1 MTSTFSKMEDDLN
14 FVKNGSHT
22 HIFKNGG
29 RPNCY
34 QNLKLK
40 LILGLAELS
49 TILFSIIYP
58 FDPSFLIVL
67 TIYSKAD

>member
-1 MTSTFSKMEDDLN
+1 MTSTFTKMEDDLN
-14 FVKNGSHT
+14 FFKNGSQT

-49 TILFSIIYP
+49 KIYFLTFTHSIL
-58 FDPSFLIVL
+58 PS
-67 TIYSKAD
+67 